1 MKKCTALLLA
11 LLVFLSASV
20 PVFAADGGAL
30 EPMDYASPE
39 NWAYLAM
46 GSDKEVDVF
55 LICPTVD
62 TESKTNSFDLN
73 EKLKAQFL
81 YALDLEKGMYED
93 TGRLFSPYYRQM
105 AMNAYK
111 LSEEERALARE
122 IAYRDVSGAF
132 RWYLDNENHDRP
144 LILAGFSQGSEICL
158 ELMKEYFGGQSAEAR
173 SLRERL
179 VAVYAIGWSVTEDM
193 TVEYPQIV
201 PAAGE
206 TDTGV
211 VVSFDC
217 EDGTLD
223 STLVIPEGTV
233 AVSINPL
240 NWKTDDTA
248 ADKSLNTGAV
258 MSAGAEPVLGLCG
271 AYLGARGELIV
282 TDVTPEEYPNPIDIF
297 PEGSYHVYDYLFFF
311 TNLKQNVA
319 KRTAAYLSG
328 IPFQDV
334 ARGAWYAEAV
344 KYAFDQGLMDG
355 TDSTAFC
362 PDAPLTRAQ
371 LVTILWRRSSEPVVN
386 YMMPFTDVLDET
398 WYTEAVR
405 WAASEK
411 LIDSEIGGSFEP
423 NRLLTREETTALL
436 WDYAK
441 YSGLNISAGE
451 DTNLLSYND
460 VFEIAEESIPAVQ
473 WAIGAGILKG
483 TGGGNLDPAGILTRA
498 QAAAMLMRFDAAA
511 QANASPLSEGKPSD
525 AA

>member
-193 TVEYPQIV
+193 TAAYPQIV

-233 AVSINPL
+233 ALSI
-240 NWKTDDTA
+240 K
-248 ADKSLNTGAV
+248 
-258 MSAGAEPVLGLCG
+258 
-271 AYLGARGELIV
+271 
-282 TDVTPEEYPNPIDIF
+282 
-297 PEGSYHVYDYLFFF
+297 
-311 TNLKQNVA
+311 
-319 KRTAAYLSG
+319 
-328 IPFQDV
+328 
-334 ARGAWYAEAV
+334 
-344 KYAFDQGLMDG
+344 
-355 TDSTAFC
+355 
-362 PDAPLTRAQ
+362 
-371 LVTILWRRSSEPVVN
+371 
-386 YMMPFTDVLDET
+386 
-398 WYTEAVR
+398 
-405 WAASEK
+405 AASPPFIK
-411 LIDSEIGGSFEP
+411 
-423 NRLLTREETTALL
+423 TVTT
-436 WDYAK
+436 
-441 YSGLNISAGE
+441 
-451 DTNLLSYND
+451 
-460 VFEIAEESIPAVQ
+460 
-473 WAIGAGILKG
+473 
-483 TGGGNLDPAGILTRA
+483 
-498 QAAAMLMRFDAAA
+498 
-511 QANASPLSEGKPSD
+511 
-525 AA
+525 